1 MTKSNCL
8 KVLLLPFPS
17 FDTLDLYAPIEVLGK
32 GAATGGLDITFEIAT
47 IQQRTESAEK
57 IPVYPT
63 LTITDAL
70 KKIDQYEIVIQPG
83 GGIQDIEKYLG
94 DRQTNGEHFT
104 LLKCFSELRTPS
116 PRGCQRVLMSICTG
130 ALIVG
135 YSGAFSHLTVTTH
148 YEGLDKLIQYC
159 KSKGEGTT
167 VVPDIRK
174 NPDNQSVPVNGKV
187 PDIEQWAWDGY
198 KTAQK
203 QNKRWVDAG
212 CNACGV
218 RVISSG
224 GISCGIDASL
234 FLVSELEKWEKNGR
248 CNKLGIEQAQL
259 GARIMEYAWRWAW
272 ILSCPH
278 RPIVFCR

>member
-1 MTKSNCL
+1 MSKSNTL

-32 GAATGGLDITFEIAT
+32 GAATGGLNIIFEIAT
-47 IQQRTESAEK
+47 VQQPTLSAEK

-63 LTITDAL
+63 RTITEAL
-70 KKIDQYEIVIQPG
+70 RNIDEYEIVIQPG
-83 GGIQDIEKYLG
+83 AGIPEIEKYLG
-94 DRQTNGEHFT
+94 DLRTNGLHLE
-104 LLKCFSELRTPS
+104 LLKCFSELKTPS

-148 YEGLDKLIQYC
+148 YEGLDKLIQFC
-159 KSKGEGTT
+159 ELRGRGTT
-167 VVPDIRK
+167 VVPDIRGSLT
-174 NPDNQSVPVNGKV
+174 NGEFPVDGKV
-187 PDIEQWAWDGY
+187 SEIEQRAWDGY
-198 KTAQK
+198 KLGQK

-212 CNACGV
+212 CNESGV

-234 FLVSELEKWEKNGR
+234 FLVSELEKWEENGQCR
-248 CNKLGIEQAQL
+248 KLGIEQAHL
-259 GARIMEYAWRWAW
+259 GARIMEYAWRWA
-272 ILSCPH
+272 
-278 RPIVFCR
+278 